1 LYAAVWLLDVFQG
14 HALAR
19 PGALRQ
25 EYMSRYWKIVVI
37 LLVLCITLSVVRLFL
52 MGRLV
57 DAFVRLMEALGR
69 LGRS

>member
-1 LYAAVWLLDVFQG
+1 
-14 HALAR
+14 
-19 PGALRQ
+19 
-25 EYMSRYWKIVVI
+25 MSRYWKIVVI